1 MQIGISTASFYP
13 MEIER
18 GIANAAKMGFTEAEL
33 FINSES
39 EYAYPLRESLK
50 NELDFLGIH
59 VVSVHP
65 YTSAM
70 EGHLLFSDYTRRTQ
84 DALEQY
90 QRYFAAAA
98 ELGATYFTF
107 HGELLHSRGL
117 PPSKAEYNRFETYH
131 ALCERAKTE
140 GIVFT
145 QENVSW
151 CKSSDLDFLKALME
165 NVPELCYTLDLKQA
179 YRAGIAWEQYAD
191 VLRERIVNLHISDYD
206 EQSDCLLPGQGTVD
220 FTKLFAR
227 MEQLDYQGSAM
238 IEVYSDDYA
247 QLEQLQQ
254 SKIYLEELDEV

>member
-18 GIANAAKMGFTEAEL
+18 GIANAAKLGFTEAEL

-39 EYAYPLRESLK
+39 EYVYPLRESLK

-98 ELGATYFTF
+98 ALGATYFTF
-107 HGELLHSRGL
+107 HGELLRSRGL
-117 PPSKAEYNRFETYH
+117 PPEKADENRFQTYR

-151 CKSSDLDFLKALME
+151 CKSADLNFLKALKE
-165 NVPELCYTLDLKQA
+165 NVPELSYTLDLKQA
-179 YRAGIAWEQYAD
+179 YRARVDWERYVETVGD
-191 VLRERIVNLHISDYD
+191 RIVNLHISDYD
-206 EQSDCLLPGQGTVD
+206 AQSDCLLPGQGAVD
-220 FTKLFAR
+220 FVKLFTE
-227 MEQLDYQGSAM
+227 MEQLDYQGGAM

-247 QLEQLQQ
+247 HVEQLQQ
-254 SKIYLEELDEV
+254 SKLYLEDLQK